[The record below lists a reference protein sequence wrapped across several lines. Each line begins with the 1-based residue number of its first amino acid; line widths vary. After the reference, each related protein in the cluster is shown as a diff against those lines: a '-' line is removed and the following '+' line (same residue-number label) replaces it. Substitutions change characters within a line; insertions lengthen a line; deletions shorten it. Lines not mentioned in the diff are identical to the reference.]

1 MPEVDAVTDSETI
14 TRPTRREQM
23 REEAAARKKERA
35 AEATLRR
42 RGLHFHV
49 CIRAFRGGIF
59 PGDGV
64 RISRG
69 RFATRDEAERFAN
82 GSPASS
88 DPFVCDEKAMG

>member
-1 MPEVDAVTDSETI
+1 VTDSETI
-14 TRPTRREQM
+14 AGPTRREQM
-23 REEAAARKKERA
+23 HEEAAARKAERA
-35 AEATLRR
+35 AKATLRR

-49 CIRAFRGGIF
+49 CIRSRSGGIF

-69 RFATRDEAERFAN
+69 RFATRAEAEQFAN

-88 DPFVCDEKAMG
+88 DPFVCDERTTA

>member
-14 TRPTRREQM
+14 ARPTRREQM

-49 CIRAFRGGIF
+49 CVRSRSGGIF

-69 RFATRDEAERFAN
+69 RFGTREEAEQFAN
-82 GSPASS
+82 GTPASS
-88 DPFVCDEKAMG
+88 DPFVCDEKATA